1 MTRGYRDIFCLFT
14 KWAGKLGITFTSL
27 SMAMYL
33 YTLKFN
39 FHSLRWL
46 LQCSKGWSLGDG
58 CQGQFAILFLV
69 ASLPSFSQTIPG
81 CFHNW
86 PKCVQ
91 RTALVTKTLPCTQLC
106 SYDLRGFN
114 FFKASFSIETV
125 TVLRSFGL
133 RGQSPSMLLP
143 GETWQQNKI
152 ISRKKLLLARPGEGA
167 LLTVHRHR
175 NLENDFLFKKL
186 QIFQDLKSRG
196 LRDLQTR
203 TPVTRMGPLSILDFD
218 LCAFGTQA
226 IVIMI

>member
-1 MTRGYRDIFCLFT
+1 MTGV
-14 KWAGKLGITFTSL
+14 G
-27 SMAMYL
+27 
-33 YTLKFN
+33 
-39 FHSLRWL
+39 
-46 LQCSKGWSLGDG
+46 
-58 CQGQFAILFLV
+58 
-69 ASLPSFSQTIPG
+69 ASLQYYFWSRLCPLSQTIPG

-175 NLENDFLFKKL
+175 NLENYFLFKKL

-196 LRDLQTR
+196 LRDLQTQ
-203 TPVTRMGPLSILDFD
+203 TPVTRMGPL
-218 LCAFGTQA
+218 GTQA
-226 IVIMI
+226 IVIMMVALYI

>member
-91 RTALVTKTLPCTQLC
+91 RTALVTKTLPCTQLD
-106 SYDLRGFN
+106 SYTCGV
-114 FFKASFSIETV
+114 STFS
-125 TVLRSFGL
+125 
-133 RGQSPSMLLP
+133 
-143 GETWQQNKI
+143 
-152 ISRKKLLLARPGEGA
+152 KLLFQLKLSQSFEALVWEVKVPQCFCLARPGNKTKSFQEKNYFLPDLVRAHSSPCTVTATWKMISSSKNFKYFKTWSLGA
-167 LLTVHRHR
+167 SGT
-175 NLENDFLFKKL
+175 
-186 QIFQDLKSRG
+186 SR
-196 LRDLQTR
+196 
-203 TPVTRMGPLSILDFD
+203 PEPP
-218 LCAFGTQA
+218 
-226 IVIMI
+226 

>member
-58 CQGQFAILFLV
+58 CRGQFAILFLV
-69 ASLPSFSQTIPG
+69 ASLPSLSQTIPG

-91 RTALVTKTLPCTQLC
+91 RTALVTKTLPCTQLD
-106 SYDLRGFN
+106 SYTCGV
-114 FFKASFSIETV
+114 STFS
-125 TVLRSFGL
+125 
-133 RGQSPSMLLP
+133 
-143 GETWQQNKI
+143 
-152 ISRKKLLLARPGEGA
+152 KLLFQLKLSQSFEALVWEVKVPQCFCLARPGNK
-167 LLTVHRHR
+167 T
-175 NLENDFLFKKL
+175 K
-186 QIFQDLKSRG
+186 
-196 LRDLQTR
+196 
-203 TPVTRMGPLSILDFD
+203 
-218 LCAFGTQA
+218 
-226 IVIMI
+226 